1 MLQAGKAAAL
11 QESKAAADSEEYF
24 DVVFLQVGGQKNSA
38 AALRI
43 RAIDVLRKAALSQKS
58 LALSRL
64 VNQLEADPFKKV
76 KILIQ
81 NLIERLLTEA
91 TNEATHKGW
100 CDTEMGKAEK
110 GREFEADLERLKE
123 EISTLTEELAEL
135 NEAMLEAT
143 QNRQEDKANNK
154 KTMAD
159 ANEGLTAL
167 KEAIKVLTD
176 YYKGGAKSAN
186 RYSGD

>member
-43 RAIDVLRKAALSQKS
+43 RAIDVLRKAALNQKS
-58 LALSRL
+58 LALSAL

-110 GREFEADLERLKE
+110 DREFRQADTEKINAAVTDGEANIAELKE
-123 EISTLTEELAEL
+123 TISTLTDELAEL
-135 NEAMLEAT
+135 SDE
-143 QNRQEDKANNK
+143 RG
-154 KTMAD
+154 D
-159 ANEGLTAL
+159 AQGM
-167 KEAIKVLTD
+167 VRH
-176 YYKGGAKSAN
+176 G
-186 RYSGD
+186 